1 MGRTNPICQ
10 LEPPAVAPNQDLRPG
25 AQCSRPWPRAWTLVS
40 LACCLW
46 LLGGLALGCG
56 KAKSRLPDLRQEAV
70 KLNDEGYQ
78 YYRESRWRLAR
89 HKFNQSLNLNRLIDH
104 RPGIAANLNN
114 LGAIAQEEGNL
125 AEAAAFYDEALTIQ
139 REIGN
144 PSGLCEALN
153 NLGTVYVGLGRWS
166 EAENLFL
173 EALGYARQ
181 LPPGPLLA
189 LTLTHQGDIARHN
202 QDYVLAL
209 NLYREALKIDHAK
222 KNRAGMAVRWARLG
236 RTYLALSDYISARRF
251 FLIALAEF
259 RRLQMT
265 TGVIDALDGLTTL
278 ALAQD
283 NRYEAELYGER
294 LLEIYRVRGQTQ
306 DAKRLK
312 EILTPGKPKESIER

>member
-1 MGRTNPICQ
+1 MGRTNPFCQ
-10 LEPPAVAPNQDLRPG
+10 VEPPPVATNQDLHPAAQGGRP
-25 AQCSRPWPRAWTLVS
+25 SPRAVALVS

-46 LLGGLALGCG
+46 LLGSLALGCG
-56 KAKSRLPDLRQEAV
+56 RAKTRLPDLRQEAV

-89 HKFNQSLNLNRLIDH
+89 HKFIQSLNLNRLIDH

-114 LGAIAQEEGNL
+114 LGAIAQEQGNL
-125 AEAAAFYDEALTIQ
+125 AEAATFYEEALTIQ

-144 PSGLCEALN
+144 PSGLCETLN

-166 EAENLFL
+166 EAENLYL
-173 EALGYARQ
+173 EALGYARR
-181 LPPGPLLA
+181 LRPGPLLA
-189 LTLTHQGDIARHN
+189 LSLTHQGDIARHN

-209 NLYREALKIDHAK
+209 NLYREALKIDQAK

-236 RTYLALSDYISARRF
+236 RTYLVLGEYFSARQF
-251 FLIALAEF
+251 FLMALEEF
-259 RRLQMT
+259 RRREMT
-265 TGVIDALDGLTTL
+265 TGIIDALDGLTTL

-294 LLEIYRVRGQTQ
+294 LLEIYRVRSQTQ
-306 DAKRLK
+306 DAERL
-312 EILTPGKPKESIER
+312 ESLLKGTSKK

>member
-125 AEAAAFYDEALTIQ
+125 AEAAAYYEEALTIQ
-139 REIGN
+139 REIGH

-153 NLGTVYVGLGRWS
+153 NLGTVYAGLGKWS
-166 EAENLFL
+166 EAENLYL

-181 LPPGPLLA
+181 LRPGPLLA

-202 QDYVLAL
+202 QDYVQAL
-209 NLYREALKIDHAK
+209 NLYREALTIDKAR
-222 KNRAGMAVRWARLG
+222 KNRAGMAVRLARLG
-236 RTYLALSDYISARRF
+236 RTYLVMADYFTARQF
-251 FLIALAEF
+251 FLVALKEF
-259 RRLQMT
+259 RRLEMT
-265 TGVIDALDGLTTL
+265 TGVIDALDGLTTT

-283 NRYEAELYGER
+283 NRHEAELYGER

-306 DAKRLK
+306 DAEKLK
-312 EILTPGKPKESIER
+312 EILRTGKPKKSTKQ

>member
-1 MGRTNPICQ
+1 MGKTNPFCQ
-10 LEPPAVAPNQDLRPG
+10 VEPPPVATNQDPRPAARG
-25 AQCSRPWPRAWTLVS
+25 GRPSPRALALVS

-46 LLGGLALGCG
+46 LLGSLALGCG
-56 KAKSRLPDLRQEAV
+56 KAKTRLPDLRQEAV

-89 HKFNQSLNLNRLIDH
+89 HKFTQSLNLNRLIDH

-114 LGAIAQEEGNL
+114 LGAIAQEQGNL
-125 AEAAAFYDEALTIQ
+125 AEAAAFYEEALAIQ
-139 REIGN
+139 REIGD

-166 EAENLFL
+166 EAQNLYL
-173 EALGYARQ
+173 EALSYARR

-189 LTLTHQGDIARHN
+189 LSLTHQADIARHN

-209 NLYREALKIDHAK
+209 NLYREALTIDQAK

-236 RTYLALSDYISARRF
+236 RTYLVMADYFSARRY
-251 FLIALAEF
+251 FLMALEEF
-259 RRLQMT
+259 RRREMT
-265 TGVIDALDGLTTL
+265 TGIIDALDGLTTL

-294 LLEIYRVRGQTQ
+294 LLEIYRVRNQTQ
-306 DAKRLK
+306 EAEKLK
-312 EILTPGKPKESIER
+312 EILRPGNLKKSTKQ